1 MIGHATIEA
10 MWILGSTEVIRIQN
24 LIQVQITQRKMGYSP
39 AVVLSLQEC
48 HPASVTAAMWYHK

>member
-1 MIGHATIEA
+1 MIRYATIEF

-24 LIQVQITQRKMGYSP
+24 LFQVQRKMGCSP

-48 HPASVTAAMWYHK
+48 HPASETAAMCYHK